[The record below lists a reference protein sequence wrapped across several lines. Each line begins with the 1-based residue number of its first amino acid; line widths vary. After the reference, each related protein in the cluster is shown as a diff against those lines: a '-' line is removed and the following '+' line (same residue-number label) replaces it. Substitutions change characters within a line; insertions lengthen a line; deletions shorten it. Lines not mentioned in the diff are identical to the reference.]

1 MHGKFCGKCNRLR
14 LTSTGDLKPCLCYA
28 DSVPLREILRGDA
41 AGREERIREKIRE
54 AAALKPQ
61 AHCFETRDDVTEHR
75 RMSQIAEKHEMCE
88 TVWPCG
94 QTYPLPGL
102 IIKSH
107 KSSACQGRSR
117 GAVHSHS
124 E

>member
-1 MHGKFCGKCNRLR
+1 MCENKFEQDREKHSGLVKITVAKHYVDPWYVKIYCNKNN
-14 LTSTGDLKPCLCYA
+14 DLKENVKLTK
-28 DSVPLREILRGDA
+28 DSP
-41 AGREERIREKIRE
+41 
-54 AAALKPQ
+54 
-61 AHCFETRDDVTEHR
+61 R

-117 GAVHSHS
+117 MAVHSHS